1 MGITDK
7 LGDMADNAMDKVG
20 GPERAKEHIGKG
32 ADAVDKAT
40 GRRYEE
46 HVDKAESGANSAVD
60 KLAKKKKQ
68 QQEQQHQQRPE
79 RDQRQERPRHQ
90 QPPSR

>member
-7 LGDMADNAMDKVG
+7 LGDAADNAMDKVG

-46 HVDKAESGANSAVD
+46 QVDKAESGAKSAVD
-60 KLAKKKKQ
+60 KFGKKKKP
-68 QQEQQHQQRPE
+68 QEQQDQQRPE

>member
-7 LGDMADNAMDKVG
+7 LGDMADNVMDKVG

-32 ADAVDKAT
+32 ADAVDKTT

-46 HVDKAESGANSAVD
+46 QVDKAESGAKSAVD
-60 KLAKKKKQ
+60 KLGKKKKQ
-68 QQEQQHQQRPE
+68 QDQQQQQRQE